1 MSKAIIVLVEP
12 QALDRDCLLQT
23 FSRSDELTLHAVA
36 DPLGLAEL
44 VAAGCPMEA
53 IVVSIGER
61 SLRSKP
67 VVQQLLQ
74 IGAAAP
80 DAALMVLSAHDDIGE
95 VLEALQFGLRGYL
108 TKSMGFEMML
118 YAIRFVC
125 AGGTFVPA
133 SALRSAYGPRNPV
146 QSSDDASAN
155 WARPAL
161 GTLTP
166 RQAEVLHWLRKGL
179 ANKAI
184 AYKLRIREGTVKAHV
199 QTIMKKVGAANRTQ
213 AVHLTSRDDVSSPP
227 LWSGAA
233 AWSAPAVRIASLGEH
248 SAETHRC
255 ASVAAG
261 RLGAA
266 EPHRDRK

>member
-23 FSRSDELTLHAVA
+23 FSRSDELAFHAVA
-36 DPLGLAEL
+36 DPIGVAEL

-61 SLRSKP
+61 SLRSRP
-67 VVQQLLQ
+67 VIQQLLQ

-80 DAALMVLSAHDDIGE
+80 DAALMVLSAHDDIAE
-95 VLEALQFGLRGYL
+95 VLEALQLGLRGYL

-133 SALRSAYGPRNPV
+133 TALRSVCDPRNPA
-146 QSSDDASAN
+146 QSSEEASVN
-155 WARPAL
+155 WSSPAL

-184 AYKLRIREGTVKAHV
+184 AHKLCIREGTVKAHV

-213 AVHLTSRDDVSSPP
+213 AVHLTSRDDVASPS
-227 LWSGAA
+227 LWNATA
-233 AWSAPAVRIASLGEH
+233 AWGAPAVRIAAHGEH
-248 SAETHRC
+248 SAEAT
-255 ASVAAG
+255 VARPSWREG
-261 RLGAA
+261 
-266 EPHRDRK
+266 